1 MIHSFVRHT
10 ASRVDARARR
20 DDGRG
25 RASSLDLVLVQASSR
40 GGVVAPHAWVRASG
54 RSVDDGASGARE
66 VETEDDDVDRGEGHG
81 E

>member
-25 RASSLDLVLVQASSR
+25 RASSVDVVQTSSR

-66 VETEDDDVDRGEGHG
+66 VETEDDDVDRGEGRR